1 VPGRR
6 DRPHVVRQCVA
17 AGLTSGGGS
26 YLPVCDGSS
35 HTFTVRAVAFQGVYQ
50 AGIAQ
55 ALTFAVVE
63 LGGVGF
69 YGVDDGSIQIVT

>member
-1 VPGRR
+1 
-6 DRPHVVRQCVA
+6 
-17 AGLTSGGGS
+17 
-26 YLPVCDGSS
+26 
-35 HTFTVRAVAFQGVYQ
+35 VRAVAFQGVYQ